1 MHATGAPPTVA
12 QKWPDGHGVAL
23 VVLDAGQYWA
33 PGVVH
38 ATCVLG
44 DAQNEPTAHA
54 TGAVE
59 PAAQYVPGGQA
70 ACVAAVEPA
79 GQCEPAAHVP
89 VTADLPV
96 VAGDAMYEPA
106 GETTGIEAP
115 AGQ

>member
-1 MHATGAPPTVA
+1 LPAVHATGAPPTVA

-59 PAAQYVPGGQA
+59 PAAQ
-70 ACVAAVEPA
+70 
-79 GQCEPAAHVP
+79 
-89 VTADLPV
+89 
-96 VAGDAMYEPA
+96 
-106 GETTGIEAP
+106 
-115 AGQ
+115 